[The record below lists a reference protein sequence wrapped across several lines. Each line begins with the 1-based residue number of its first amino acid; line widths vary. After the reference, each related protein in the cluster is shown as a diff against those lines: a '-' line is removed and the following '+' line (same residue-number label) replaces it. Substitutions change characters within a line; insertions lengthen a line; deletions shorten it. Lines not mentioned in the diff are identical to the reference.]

1 APRPVQIHSIAVT
14 DFAWPLLSL
23 DIHCGK
29 GTYVR
34 SIARE
39 LGQALGTGGYCTMI
53 RRTMVGA
60 FGIDRAVA
68 LDALPESITQEWL
81 DAHVAAGAG
90 G

>member
-1 APRPVQIHSIAVT
+1 VT
-14 DFAWPLLSL
+14 GYEWPLLSL

-39 LGQALGTGGYCTMI
+39 LGQALGTGGHCTMI

-60 FGIDRAVA
+60 YGVDRAVA
-68 LDALPESITQEWL
+68 MDALPEAITQEWL
-81 DAHVAAGAG
+81 DAHGAAG
-90 G
+90 